1 MQIADRVA
9 VVTGGASGI
18 GRTLVRMLG
27 EQGIRA
33 VAVVDMAES
42 VEPAVE
48 EINREFA
55 ASHGREPFAYAFRGD
70 VTSADFRQS
79 VFADMKGRFGPVS
92 ICVPGAGIVRDGMS
106 VKLDKATG
114 VAKLYDQGLFERT
127 VQINLI
133 APVYWALEAIAS
145 VAEDRFKRGLGQWQP
160 AEGVQG
166 AVVFIGSIS
175 SAGNKGQVS
184 YASTKAA
191 LAGAQSTLA
200 KEAIFYGV
208 RTAIVHP
215 GFTDTPMVRAM
226 DPAIIEKFVLPNTQL
241 RRLLKPEEIADAI
254 CFLIRNSAVSG
265 ALWAD
270 AGWHPSA

>member
-9 VVTGGASGI
+9 VVTGGAGGI
-18 GRTLVRMLG
+18 GRSLVRMLG
-27 EQGIRA
+27 EQRVKA
-33 VAVVDMAES
+33 VAVVDMAEA
-42 VEPAVE
+42 VEPSVE
-48 EINREFA
+48 EINRDLGRTFA
-55 ASHGREPFAYAFRGD
+55 FAYRGD
-70 VTSADFRQS
+70 VTSAEFRHG
-79 VFADMKGRFGPVS
+79 VFTEMKERFGPVS
-92 ICVPGAGIVRDGMS
+92 ICVPGAGIVRDGIA
-106 VKLDKATG
+106 VKVDKSTG
-114 VAKLYDQGLFERT
+114 VAKLYDQSLFEKT

-133 APVYWALEAIAS
+133 APVYWAIEAIAS
-145 VAEDRFKRGLGQWQP
+145 VAEDRFRRGLGQWQP
-160 AEGVQG
+160 DEGVQG

-184 YASTKAA
+184 YASTKAG

-200 KEAIFYGV
+200 KEAIFYGM

-226 DPAIIEKFVLPNTQL
+226 DQAIIEKYVLPNTQL

-270 AGWHPSA
+270 AGWHPTA